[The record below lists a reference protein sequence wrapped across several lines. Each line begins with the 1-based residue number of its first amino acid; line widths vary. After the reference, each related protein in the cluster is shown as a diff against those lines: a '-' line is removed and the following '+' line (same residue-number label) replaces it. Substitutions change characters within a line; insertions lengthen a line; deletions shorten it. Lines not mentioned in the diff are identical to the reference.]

1 MARTLTQRVVQE
13 NRDFDTP
20 EIAQWEALNDELDS
34 LDRKLGA
41 IQGPRARLAP
51 ELANPDYP
59 WKAKVNYAR
68 KDPPPKLPAGCWH
81 LAIPW

>member
-13 NRDFDTP
+13 NRDFDIS
-20 EIAQWEALNDELDS
+20 EIAQWEALNAELDS

-41 IQGPRARLAP
+41 IQGLRARLAP
-51 ELANPDYP
+51 EPANPDYP